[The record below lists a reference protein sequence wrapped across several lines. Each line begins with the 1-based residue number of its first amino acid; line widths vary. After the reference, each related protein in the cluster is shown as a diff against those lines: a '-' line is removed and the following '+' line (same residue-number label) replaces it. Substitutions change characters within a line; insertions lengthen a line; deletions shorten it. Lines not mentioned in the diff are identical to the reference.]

1 MTSTICKETRVWHT
15 VHTMQAR
22 SCSQLASTESKITC
36 PSHWPIY
43 RRHSQLRQSCCP
55 NLSCDQFSQ
64 SCLAGGKIA
73 PEMYI
78 LPHNAKQECIFYLI
92 K

>member
-1 MTSTICKETRVWHT
+1 
-15 VHTMQAR
+15 MQAR
-22 SCSQLASTESKITC
+22 AANSLPALKAQHYLSIRLTHLQMSQPTETVMLS
-36 PSHWPIY
+36 
-43 RRHSQLRQSCCP
+43 

-73 PEMYI
+73 PGIYI
-78 LPHNAKQECIFYLI
+78 LRHKAKQECIFSLV